1 LDENVYGQTKPF
13 KTIKPDADGQN
24 MKTENSRPLQNDVV
38 APRQRAALFNFLEI
52 CGGLPTAATGNQA
65 FFRGLN
71 SFATSRGNEA

>member
-1 LDENVYGQTKPF
+1 MGK
-13 KTIKPDADGQN
+13 N
-24 MKTENSRPLQNDVV
+24 MKTENSRPLQNDVA